1 MLFSICIL
9 KLQREKDE
17 INKKNTVTLQVVNV
31 INKFLLTFS
40 DRMLQDV
47 WHVLPN
53 ESTFISDSETR

>member
-53 ESTFISDSETR
+53 ESTFISDSVTR